1 MSTAA
6 QHVVIA
12 GAGVI
17 GLAAA
22 LELALA
28 GYRVTVV
35 ERGRAMEQASWAAA
49 GMLAVDDP
57 ENAPELLPLSR
68 LSRALY
74 PEFLARVEAL
84 SGLPVPLRTSQTL
97 QGRPVG
103 SATGSESGSASE
115 PPLELPDLR
124 TEQYTFT
131 LLEEAGLDPRDLCA
145 ALPRAAIAAG
155 VVLREGRAVLGVTR
169 GADGLRVELDG
180 GERLIAD
187 QFILA
192 TGAWSG
198 QMRLPGAAALP
209 VAPRKGQM
217 IEVTLDELG
226 GSNRPVLP
234 VVVRTPELYLVPRG
248 DGRVVIGATVEHA
261 GFDRSIDEAA
271 GQRLWQAAGALW
283 PPILEGR
290 ITTRWTGLR
299 PGYAQGVRDA
309 LPVIGEFEGEPG
321 MWAATGH
328 FRNGILLAPATGR
341 VLRELL
347 DGETPSVELE
357 AFSPRRFAGVASAA
371 AR

>member
-49 GMLAVDDP
+49 GMLAVEDP

-103 SATGSESGSASE
+103 SASE

-145 ALPRAAIAAG
+145 ALPRAVVAAG

-169 GADGLRVELDG
+169 GLDGLRVELDG

-187 QFILA
+187 QFVLA

-198 QMRLPGAAALP
+198 QMRLPGAALP

-217 IEVTLDELG
+217 IEVTLDAPDD
-226 GSNRPVLP
+226 SNRPVLP

-271 GQRLWQAAGALW
+271 GQRLWQAAAALW

>member
-22 LELALA
+22 LELALS
-28 GYRVTVV
+28 GYRVTVA

-49 GMLAVDDP
+49 GMLAVEDP
-57 ENAPELLPLSR
+57 ENPPELLPLSR

-74 PEFLARVEAL
+74 PEFLARVETL
-84 SGLPVPLRTSQTL
+84 SSLAVPLRTSQTL
-97 QGRPVG
+97 QGRPAT
-103 SATGSESGSASE
+103 SAAE
-115 PPLELPDLR
+115 PPRELPGLSLG
-124 TEQYTFT
+124 QHTFT
-131 LLEEAGLDPRDLCA
+131 LLEEASLDPRDLCA
-145 ALPRAAIAAG
+145 ALPRAVVAAG
-155 VVLREGRAVLGVTR
+155 VVLREGCAVTGVTR
-169 GADGLRVELDG
+169 GANGLRVELDG
-180 GERLIAD
+180 GERLSAD

-198 QMRLPGAAALP
+198 QVRLPGAAALP

-217 IEVTLDELG
+217 IEVTLDEPRD
-226 GSNRPVLP
+226 SNRPVP
-234 VVVRTPELYLVPRG
+234 AVVVRTPELYLVPRG

-271 GQRLWQAAGALW
+271 GERLWQAAGSLW
-283 PPILEGR
+283 PPVLKGR
-290 ITTRWTGLR
+290 ITARWTGLR
-299 PGYAQGVRDA
+299 PGYAQGVRDG
-309 LPVIGEFEGEPG
+309 LPVIGAFEGEPG
-321 MWAATGH
+321 MWASTGH

-347 DGETPSVELE
+347 DGKTTSVELE
-357 AFSPRRFAGVASAA
+357 AFSPERFAGVASAA